1 MLADT
6 LFGLGLAVG
15 SLALTVLAF
24 ELIGLGLTYRRDDE
38 R

>member
-1 MLADT
+1 MLVDA

-15 SLALTVLAF
+15 SLLLTIIAF
-24 ELIGLGLTYRRDDE
+24 ELIGLGLTYRRDNE